1 MHLKTILNRVQKHSS
16 FVYGTIRLIE
26 AKTPEL
32 EFEILSRKG
41 SRGRCSGC
49 ERRGRTYDH
58 LPPRRYQFVPLWGI
72 LVFFIYSKRRIDCER
87 CGVTAEIVPWAE
99 GKSPITTTYA
109 WFLSKWAKRLSWQA
123 TAEAFGTSWDTVY
136 RAVRLAVAWGLAHRD
151 LEGITSIGVDEVLWH
166 RGYKFLTV
174 VYQIDGHCRRL
185 LWVGQDRKTE
195 TLESFFD
202 FFGERATRLR
212 YVCSDMWKPYLDV
225 LHRRASGALHI
236 LDRYHIISNQNKS
249 LDEVRAEEARRQKR
263 DGYDPVLKHSR
274 WLLLKNPDS
283 LTGREETKL
292 SDLLRYNLKS
302 VRSYLL
308 KEEFQQLWDY
318 KSPAWAGK
326 FLDEWCRKV
335 MRSRIEP
342 MKKIARSMRGH
353 RKLILNWFEA
363 KGAISAGPVEG
374 LNNKL
379 KVTFRR
385 AYGIRTFPATETALY
400 HSLGKLPTPKHAHEF
415 F

>member
-1 MHLKTILNRVQKHSS
+1 MKTILNRVQKHSS

-26 AKTPEL
+26 AKVPEL
-32 EFEILSRKG
+32 EIEILPRKG

-49 ERRGRTYDH
+49 EKRGRTYDH
-58 LPPRRYQFVPLWGI
+58 LPSRRYQFVPMWGI
-72 LVFFIYSKRRIDCER
+72 LVFFIYSKRRVDCAR
-87 CGVTAEIVPWAE
+87 CGVTAERVPWAE
-99 GKSPITTTYA
+99 GKSPITTSYA

-136 RAVRLAVAWGLAHRD
+136 RAVRLAVEWGLAHRS
-151 LEGITSIGVDEVLWH
+151 LEGIESIGIDEVLWH

-185 LWVGQDRKTE
+185 LWIGEDRKTE

-202 FFGERATRLR
+202 FFGDKADQLR

-225 LHRRASGALHI
+225 LRRRASGALHI
-236 LDRYHIISNQNKS
+236 LDRYHIVSNLNKA
-249 LDEVRAEEARRQKR
+249 LDEVRAEEARRLKR
-263 DGYDPVLKHSR
+263 DGYDPVLKKSR

-283 LTGREETKL
+283 LTDREETRL
-292 SDLLRYNLKS
+292 ADLLRYNLKS

-379 KVTFRR
+379 KVTFRK

-400 HSLGKLPTPKHAHEF
+400 HSLGKLPEPKRAHEF